1 MSLLKVEH
9 LHKSFKGLHVLKDV
23 SLAIGAGERH
33 VIIGPNGAG
42 KTTLFNCITGT
53 LPIDAG
59 TVTVNG
65 QKISGLPAYT
75 AVRVGMSRTFQKN
88 NLFGSLTV
96 EENVQLAVNACKP
109 HRFHFLK
116 PLARYTETVEETESL
131 LKQWDLWER
140 RSRVV
145 NELSYGEQRL
155 LEVLL
160 ALASKPKILLLDEP
174 TSGMSPAETVQT
186 TKLIQR
192 MPRSITL
199 LVIEHDM
206 EVVFSI
212 ADRITVLHHGE
223 VFASDTPGN
232 ISGDERIKEIYF
244 GGGTLQHA
252 EA

>member
-1 MSLLKVEH
+1 LSLLKVEH
-9 LHKSFKGLHVLKDV
+9 LHKSFKGLQVLKDV
-23 SLAIGAGERH
+23 SLEVQKGERH

-53 LPIDAG
+53 LPINAG

-65 QKISGLPAYT
+65 KRISGLPPYT
-75 AVRVGMSRTFQKN
+75 AVREGMSRTFQKN

-96 EENVQLAVNACKP
+96 EENLHLAITACKP
-109 HRFHFLK
+109 YRFNFYK
-116 PLARYTETVEETESL
+116 PFDKNKELLAETEEL

-140 RSRVV
+140 RARVV

-160 ALASKPKILLLDEP
+160 ALASKPQILLLDEP
-174 TSGMSPAETVQT
+174 TSGMSPAETIQT
-186 TKLIQR
+186 TKLIQS

-223 VFASDTPGN
+223 VFLSGAPEQ
-232 ISGDERIKEIYF
+232 ISGDERVKAIYF

>member
-1 MSLLKVEH
+1 LSLLKVER
-9 LHKSFKGLHVLKDV
+9 LYKSFKGLQVLKDV
-23 SLAIGAGERH
+23 SLEVRPGERH

-53 LPIDAG
+53 LPIDQG
-59 TVTVNG
+59 IVSVNG
-65 QKISGLPAYT
+65 KQISGLPPYT

-96 EENVQLAVNACKP
+96 EENVHLAILACKTY
-109 HRFHFLK
+109 RFNFFRPSHKYNEL
-116 PLARYTETVEETESL
+116 LDEAEHL
-131 LKQWDLWER
+131 LKQWNLWER
-140 RSRVV
+140 RSRIV

-160 ALASKPKILLLDEP
+160 ALASKPQILLLDEP
-174 TSGMSPAETVQT
+174 TSGMSPAETIQT
-186 TKLIQR
+186 TKLIQS

-206 EVVFSI
+206 DVVFSI

-223 VFASDTPGN
+223 VFISGAPEE
-232 ISGDERIKEIYF
+232 ISGDERVKDIYF